1 MTLSEKARSETPEE
15 RVRPLRVLNTL
26 EPASTSPTAS
36 GEQLLVHEI
45 YASIQGESTWA
56 GVPCSFVRLTGCHL
70 RCTYCDTEHAFH
82 EGTVRSVDDVVAA
95 VAAQGIPLVEL
106 TGGEPL
112 LQRGA
117 ATLITRLL
125 DAGHTVLVET
135 SGAVTVEGLDPRV
148 RLIVDIKTPGSGE
161 HQRNR
166 WANLPLLKPGL
177 DELKLVIVD
186 DADYAWASDVVA
198 TRPIPQGVTVLL
210 SPCFPTMS
218 PQRLAEKIIEDRL
231 PVRFQ
236 LQMHKV
242 LWGEKTGV

>member
-1 MTLSEKARSETPEE
+1 MTLSEQARRETPEE
-15 RVRPLRVLNTL
+15 RVRPLRVLSSS
-26 EPASTSPTAS
+26 ASSSGAS
-36 GEQLLVHEI
+36 AGAGQLLVHEI

-70 RCTYCDTEHAFH
+70 RCGYCDTEHAFH
-82 EGTVRSVDDVVAA
+82 HGTLQSVDDVVAA
-95 VAAQGIPLVEL
+95 VAARGIPLVEL

-112 LQRGA
+112 LQPA
-117 ATLITRLL
+117 SSTLITRLL

-135 SGAVTVEGLDPRV
+135 SGAVSVEGLDPRV
-148 RLIVDIKTPGSGE
+148 SLIVDIKTPGSGE
-161 HQRNR
+161 HARNR

-186 DADYAWASDVVA
+186 DADYAWARDVVA
-198 TRPIPQGVTVLL
+198 TRPIPAGVTVLF
-210 SPCFPTMS
+210 SPCFPTMP

-242 LWGEKTGV
+242 LWGEKQGV